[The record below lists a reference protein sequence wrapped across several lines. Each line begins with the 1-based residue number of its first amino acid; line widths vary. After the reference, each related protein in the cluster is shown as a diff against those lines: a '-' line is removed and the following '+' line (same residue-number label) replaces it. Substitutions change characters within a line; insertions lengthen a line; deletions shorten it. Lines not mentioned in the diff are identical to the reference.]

1 MKRIALL
8 GMPNTGK
15 STLFNRLSGSSTRVG
30 NWPGITVDLHAVKTL
45 LGSHMV
51 ELVDLP
57 GIYDLQ
63 GLSEDEKIVQSFINK
78 HRIDLAIVV
87 LCSAQIERQLSLL
100 LQLQKLHIPC
110 VLALNMHD
118 EAKKMGITINEK
130 LLAKTLKI
138 PVVKM
143 SAKYGEGMPELLK
156 VSTELINQKV
166 TTPTKKI
173 KPLKTSDQVSNEK
186 TIQHLVKTSV
196 KYPIKLNDKDT
207 KKLDA
212 LFLDPYW
219 GLPIFFF
226 IVFSIFQFI
235 FTLGKPIQ
243 DLMTQFFNYFRVD
256 FLEPLFINHHGIF
269 QSLLLDGLYLGV
281 TTVAAFVPIIIL
293 FFLIMSVV
301 EDSGYFSRAA
311 FMMDALMEKIGLDG
325 RGFVMMLMGF
335 GCNVPALMGTKI
347 MRTKELRLLTMF
359 VIPFSLC
366 SARLQVFLFIIT
378 ALFSAKYGPL
388 VLFCLYLLSFFT
400 IFISAL
406 IFKHQFK
413 NKEPIIIELPPYR
426 FPTMNHIIK
435 RSMLEIKH
443 FLTRATKF
451 IIIGVLLVWALTHF
465 PADVPIA
472 SELSYSGQLGK
483 WLSPIFHPIG
493 INEQLVIALI
503 FGFIAKEIVIGA
515 LAVIYGVEGTALA
528 HHLYT
533 NVSQIQAISFM
544 IFTLI
549 YTPCLSTIA
558 TLKNE
563 SKNLPFVIYSVSW
576 ALLLAWVFSF
586 IFYQTSLYFST

>member
-15 STLFNRLSGSSTRVG
+15 STLFNRLSGSSARIG
-30 NWPGITVDLHAVKTL
+30 NWPGITIDLHAVKTL
-45 LGSHMV
+45 LGGHMA

-57 GIYDLQ
+57 GIYHLQ
-63 GLSEDEKIVQSFINK
+63 GLSEDEKIVQSFINHNK
-78 HRIDLAIVV
+78 IDLAIVV

-100 LQLQKLHIPC
+100 LQLQKLQIPC

-118 EAKKMGITINEK
+118 EAKKMGITINAPLLEK
-130 LLAKTLKI
+130 KLKT
-138 PVVKM
+138 PVIKT
-143 SAKYGEGMPELLK
+143 SAKFGEGMTELLK
-156 VSTELINQKV
+156 VCSQLMSQKV
-166 TTPTKKI
+166 TLPIKKI
-173 KPLKTSDQVSNEK
+173 KSLNSSDQISHQK
-186 TIQHLVKTSV
+186 TIQALIKLAV
-196 KYPIKLNDKDT
+196 KYPAKLNDNNT

-212 LFLDPYW
+212 LFLNPFW
-219 GLPIFFF
+219 GLPIFFI
-226 IVFSIFQFI
+226 IVFAIFQFI

-243 DLMTQFFNYFRVD
+243 DLMAQFFNFFRAD
-256 FLEPLFINHHGIF
+256 YLEPLFINHHGIF

-281 TTVAAFVPIIIL
+281 TTIAAFVPIIIL

-311 FMMDALMEKIGLDG
+311 FLMDALMEKIGLDG

-378 ALFSAKYGPL
+378 ALFNATYGPL

-406 IFKHQFK
+406 IFKNQFK

-426 FPTMNHIIK
+426 FPTINHIIK
-435 RSMLEIKH
+435 RSVLEIKY

-465 PADVPIA
+465 PMDVPIA
-472 SELSYSGQLGK
+472 SELTYSGQLGK
-483 WLSPIFHPIG
+483 WLSPIFQPIG

-515 LAVIYGVEGTALA
+515 LAVIYGAEGAALA
-528 HHLYT
+528 HHLYS
-533 NVSQIQAISFM
+533 NVTQIQAISFM

-563 SKNLPFVIYSVSW
+563 SKNLSFVIYSVSW

-586 IFYQTSLYFST
+586 IFYQTSLYFSS

>member
-15 STLFNRLSGSSTRVG
+15 STLFNRLSGSSARIG
-30 NWPGITVDLHAVKTL
+30 NWPGITVDLHVVKTIL
-45 LGSHMV
+45 AGHMA
-51 ELVDLP
+51 ELIDLP

-63 GLSEDEKIVQSFINK
+63 GLSEDEKIVQTFINHNK
-78 HRIDLAIVV
+78 IDLAIVV

-100 LQLQKLHIPC
+100 LQLQKLNIPC

-118 EAKKMGITINEK
+118 EAKKMGISINAALLEK
-130 LLAKTLKI
+130 KLKI
-138 PVVKM
+138 PVVKT
-143 SAKYGEGMPELLK
+143 SAKFGEGMTELLK
-156 VSTELINQKV
+156 ASSQLMSQNVA
-166 TTPTKKI
+166 TPIKKI
-173 KPLKTSDQVSNEK
+173 SPLNSSDQISHQK
-186 TIQHLVKTSV
+186 TIQTLIQLTV
-196 KYPIKLNDKDT
+196 KYPTKLNDKNT

-212 LFLDPYW
+212 LFLNPFW
-219 GLPIFFF
+219 GLPIFFI

-243 DLMTQFFNYFRVD
+243 DLMAQFFNFFRAD
-256 FLEPLFINHHGIF
+256 YLEPLFTNHHGIF

-281 TTVAAFVPIIIL
+281 TTIAAFVPIIIL

-311 FMMDALMEKIGLDG
+311 FLMDALMEKIGLDG

-335 GCNVPALMGTKI
+335 GCNVPALIGTKI

-378 ALFSAKYGPL
+378 ALFNAKYGPL

-406 IFKHQFK
+406 IFKNQFK

-435 RSMLEIKH
+435 RSVLEIKH

-451 IIIGVLLVWALTHF
+451 ITIGVLLVWALTHF
-465 PADVPIA
+465 PMDVPIA
-472 SELSYSGQLGK
+472 SELTYSGQLGK
-483 WLSPIFHPIG
+483 WLSPIFQPIG

-515 LAVIYGVEGTALA
+515 LAVIYGAEGTALI
-528 HHLYT
+528 HHLYS
-533 NVSQIQAISFM
+533 NVTQIQAISFM

-563 SKNLPFVIYSVSW
+563 SKNLSFVIYSVSW
-576 ALLLAWVFSF
+576 ALLMAWVFSF
-586 IFYQTSLYFST
+586 IFYQTSLYFSS

>member
-1 MKRIALL
+1 MKRIAFL

-15 STLFNRLSGSSTRVG
+15 STLFNRLSGSSARVG
-30 NWPGITVDLHAVKTL
+30 NWPGITVDLHAVKTF
-45 LGSHMV
+45 LGGHIA

-63 GLSEDEKIVQSFINK
+63 GLSEDEKIVQSFINQNK
-78 HRIDLAIVV
+78 IDLAIVV

-100 LQLQKLHIPC
+100 LQLQKLNIPC

-118 EAKKMGITINEK
+118 EAKKMGIAIDAVLLEKKLKTPTI
-130 LLAKTLKI
+130 KT
-138 PVVKM
+138 
-143 SAKYGEGMPELLK
+143 SAKYGEGIAELLK
-156 VSTELINQKV
+156 ACTKVINQKV
-166 TTPTKKI
+166 STPIKKI
-173 KPLKTSDQVSNEK
+173 KPLNASDQISNEK
-186 TIQHLVKTSV
+186 TIKTLIKLTV
-196 KYPIKLNDKDT
+196 KYPIKLNDKNT
-207 KKLDA
+207 KKLDR

-219 GLPIFFF
+219 GLPIFFI

-243 DLMTQFFNYFRVD
+243 DLMTQFFNFFRVD
-256 FLEPLFINHHGIF
+256 YLEPLFTDHHGIF

-311 FMMDALMEKIGLDG
+311 FLMDTLMEKIGLDG

-388 VLFCLYLLSFFT
+388 VLFGLYLLSFFT

-426 FPTMNHIIK
+426 FPTMNQIIK
-435 RSMLEIKH
+435 RSVLEIKH

-465 PADVPIA
+465 PMDVPIA
-472 SELSYSGQLGK
+472 SELTYSGQLGK

-515 LAVIYGVEGTALA
+515 LAVIYGVEGSALA
-528 HHLYT
+528 HHLYS

-558 TLKNE
+558 TLRNE
-563 SKNLPFVIYSVSW
+563 SKSLSFVIYSVFW

-586 IFYQTSLYFST
+586 IFYQTSLYFSS

>member
-1 MKRIALL
+1 MKRIAFL

-15 STLFNRLSGSSTRVG
+15 STLFNRLSGSSARVG
-30 NWPGITVDLHAVKTL
+30 NWPGITVDLHAVKTF
-45 LGSHMV
+45 LGGHIA

-63 GLSEDEKIVQSFINK
+63 GLSEDEKIVQSFINQNK
-78 HRIDLAIVV
+78 IDLAIVV

-100 LQLQKLHIPC
+100 LQLQKLNIPC
-110 VLALNMHD
+110 VLALNMYD
-118 EAKKMGITINEK
+118 EAKKMGVTIDALLLEK
-130 LLAKTLKI
+130 KLKTPAIKT
-138 PVVKM
+138 
-143 SAKYGEGMPELLK
+143 SAKYGEGIAELLK
-156 VSTELINQKV
+156 ACTKVINQKV
-166 TTPTKKI
+166 TTPIKKI
-173 KPLKTSDQVSNEK
+173 KPLNASDQISNEK
-186 TIQHLVKTSV
+186 TIQTLIKLTV
-196 KYPIKLNDKDT
+196 KYPIKLNDKNT
-207 KKLDA
+207 KKLDR

-219 GLPIFFF
+219 GLPIFFV
-226 IVFSIFQFI
+226 IVFSVFQFI

-243 DLMTQFFNYFRVD
+243 DLMTQFFNFFRVD
-256 FLEPLFINHHGIF
+256 YLEPLFTDHHGIF
-269 QSLLLDGLYLGV
+269 QSLFLDGLYLGV

-311 FMMDALMEKIGLDG
+311 FLMDTLMEKIGLDG

-388 VLFCLYLLSFFT
+388 VLFGLYLLSFFT

-426 FPTMNHIIK
+426 FPTMNQIIK
-435 RSMLEIKH
+435 RSVLEIKH

-465 PADVPIA
+465 PMDVPIA
-472 SELSYSGQLGK
+472 SELTYSGQLGK

-515 LAVIYGVEGTALA
+515 LAVIYGVEGSALA
-528 HHLYT
+528 HHLYS

-558 TLKNE
+558 TLRNE
-563 SKNLPFVIYSVSW
+563 SKSLSFVIYSVFW

-586 IFYQTSLYFST
+586 IFYQTSLYFSS

>member
-78 HRIDLAIVV
+78 HLIDLAIVV

>member
-15 STLFNRLSGSSTRVG
+15 STLFNRLSGSSARIG

-45 LGSHMV
+45 LGGHMA

-57 GIYDLQ
+57 GIYHLQ
-63 GLSEDEKIVQSFINK
+63 GLSEDEKIVQSFINHNK
-78 HRIDLAIVV
+78 IDLAIVV

-100 LQLQKLHIPC
+100 LQLQKLQIPC

-118 EAKKMGITINEK
+118 EAKKMGITINAPLLEK
-130 LLAKTLKI
+130 KLKT
-138 PVVKM
+138 PVIKT
-143 SAKYGEGMPELLK
+143 SAKFGEGMTELLK
-156 VSTELINQKV
+156 VCSQLMSQKV
-166 TTPTKKI
+166 TVPIKKI
-173 KPLKTSDQVSNEK
+173 KPLNSSDQISHQK
-186 TIQHLVKTSV
+186 TIQALIKLAV
-196 KYPIKLNDKDT
+196 KYPAKLNDKNT

-212 LFLDPYW
+212 LFLNPFW
-219 GLPIFFF
+219 GLPIFFI
-226 IVFSIFQFI
+226 IVFAIFQFI
-235 FTLGKPIQ
+235 FTLGKSIQ
-243 DLMTQFFNYFRVD
+243 DLMAQFFNFFRAD
-256 FLEPLFINHHGIF
+256 YLEPLFINHHGIF

-281 TTVAAFVPIIIL
+281 TTIAAFVPIIIL

-311 FMMDALMEKIGLDG
+311 FLMDALMEKIGLDG
-325 RGFVMMLMGF
+325 RGFVMILMGF

-378 ALFSAKYGPL
+378 ALFNATYGPL

-406 IFKHQFK
+406 IFKNQFK

-426 FPTMNHIIK
+426 FPTINHIIK
-435 RSMLEIKH
+435 RSVLEIKH

-465 PADVPIA
+465 PMDVPIA
-472 SELSYSGQLGK
+472 SELTYSGQLGK
-483 WLSPIFHPIG
+483 WLSPIFQPIG

-528 HHLYT
+528 HHLYS
-533 NVSQIQAISFM
+533 NVTQVQAISFM

-563 SKNLPFVIYSVSW
+563 SKNLSFVIYSVSW

-586 IFYQTSLYFST
+586 IFYQTSLYFSS

>member
-15 STLFNRLSGSSTRVG
+15 STLFNRLSGSSARIG
-30 NWPGITVDLHAVKTL
+30 NWPGITVDLHVVKTI
-45 LGSHMV
+45 LGSHMA

-63 GLSEDEKIVQSFINK
+63 GLSEDEKIVQSFINHNK
-78 HRIDLAIVV
+78 IDLAIVV

-110 VLALNMHD
+110 VIALNMHD
-118 EAKKMGITINEK
+118 EAKKMGITINAPLLEK
-130 LLAKTLKI
+130 KLKT
-138 PVVKM
+138 PVVKT
-143 SAKYGEGMPELLK
+143 SAKFGEGMTELLK
-156 VSTELINQKV
+156 ASSQLMSQKV
-166 TTPTKKI
+166 ATPIKKI
-173 KPLKTSDQVSNEK
+173 SPLNSSDQISHQK
-186 TIQHLVKTSV
+186 TIQSLIKLTV
-196 KYPIKLNDKDT
+196 KYPTKLNDKNT

-212 LFLDPYW
+212 LFLNPFW
-219 GLPIFFF
+219 GLPIFFI

-243 DLMTQFFNYFRVD
+243 DLMAQFFNFFRAD
-256 FLEPLFINHHGIF
+256 YLEPLFTNHHGIF

-281 TTVAAFVPIIIL
+281 TTIAAFVPIIIL

-311 FMMDALMEKIGLDG
+311 FLMDALMEKIGLDG

-378 ALFSAKYGPL
+378 ALFNAKYGPL

-406 IFKHQFK
+406 IFKNQFK

-435 RSMLEIKH
+435 RSVLEIKH

-465 PADVPIA
+465 PMDVPIA
-472 SELSYSGQLGK
+472 SELTYSGQLGK
-483 WLSPIFHPIG
+483 WLSPIFQPIG

-515 LAVIYGVEGTALA
+515 LAVIYGAEGTALA
-528 HHLYT
+528 HHLYS
-533 NVSQIQAISFM
+533 NVTQIQAISFM

-563 SKNLPFVIYSVSW
+563 SKNLSFVIYSVSW

-586 IFYQTSLYFST
+586 IFYQTSLYFSS

>member
-1 MKRIALL
+1 MKRIAFL

-15 STLFNRLSGSSTRVG
+15 STLFNRLSGSSARVG
-30 NWPGITVDLHAVKTL
+30 NWPGITVDLHAVKTF
-45 LGSHMV
+45 LGGHIA

-63 GLSEDEKIVQSFINK
+63 GLSEDEKIVQSFINQNK
-78 HRIDLAIVV
+78 IDLAIVV

-100 LQLQKLHIPC
+100 LQLQKLNIPC

-118 EAKKMGITINEK
+118 EAKKMGITIDALLLEK
-130 LLAKTLKI
+130 KLKTPAIKT
-138 PVVKM
+138 
-143 SAKYGEGMPELLK
+143 SAKYGEGIAELLK
-156 VSTELINQKV
+156 ACTKVINQKV
-166 TTPTKKI
+166 TTPIKKI
-173 KPLKTSDQVSNEK
+173 KPLNASDQISNEK
-186 TIQHLVKTSV
+186 TIQTLIKLTV
-196 KYPIKLNDKDT
+196 KYPIKLNDKNT
-207 KKLDA
+207 KKLDR

-219 GLPIFFF
+219 GLPIFF
-226 IVFSIFQFI
+226 IIIFSIFQFI

-243 DLMTQFFNYFRVD
+243 DLMTQFFNFFRVD
-256 FLEPLFINHHGIF
+256 YLEPLFMNHHGIF

-281 TTVAAFVPIIIL
+281 TTVAAFIPIIIL

-311 FMMDALMEKIGLDG
+311 FLMDTLMEKIGLDG

-388 VLFCLYLLSFFT
+388 VLFGLYLLSFFT

-426 FPTMNHIIK
+426 FPTMNQIIK
-435 RSMLEIKH
+435 RSVLEIKH

-465 PADVPIA
+465 PMDVPIA
-472 SELSYSGQLGK
+472 SELTYSGQLGK

-515 LAVIYGVEGTALA
+515 LAVIYGVEGSALA
-528 HHLYT
+528 HHLYS
-533 NVSQIQAISFM
+533 NVSQIQALSFM

-558 TLKNE
+558 TLRNE
-563 SKNLPFVIYSVSW
+563 SKSLSFVFYSVFW

-586 IFYQTSLYFST
+586 IFYQTSLYLSS

>member
-1 MKRIALL
+1 MKRIAFL

-15 STLFNRLSGSSTRVG
+15 STLFNRLSGSSARVG
-30 NWPGITVDLHAVKTL
+30 NWPGITVDLHAVKTF
-45 LGSHMV
+45 LGGHIA

-63 GLSEDEKIVQSFINK
+63 GLSEDEKIVQSFINQNK
-78 HRIDLAIVV
+78 IDLAIVV

-100 LQLQKLHIPC
+100 LQLQKLNIPC

-118 EAKKMGITINEK
+118 EAKKMGITIDALLLEK
-130 LLAKTLKI
+130 KLKTPAIKT
-138 PVVKM
+138 
-143 SAKYGEGMPELLK
+143 SAKYGEGIAELLK
-156 VSTELINQKV
+156 ACTKVINQKV
-166 TTPTKKI
+166 TTPIKKI
-173 KPLKTSDQVSNEK
+173 KPLNASDQISNEK
-186 TIQHLVKTSV
+186 TIQTLIKLTV
-196 KYPIKLNDKDT
+196 KYPIKLNDKNT
-207 KKLDA
+207 KKLDR

-219 GLPIFFF
+219 GLPIFF
-226 IVFSIFQFI
+226 IIIFSIFQFI

-243 DLMTQFFNYFRVD
+243 DLMTQFFNFFRVD
-256 FLEPLFINHHGIF
+256 YLEPLFMNHHGIF

-281 TTVAAFVPIIIL
+281 TTVAAFIPIIIL

-311 FMMDALMEKIGLDG
+311 FLMDTLMEKIGLDG

-388 VLFCLYLLSFFT
+388 VLFGLYLLSFFT

-426 FPTMNHIIK
+426 FPTMNQIIK
-435 RSMLEIKH
+435 RSVLEIKH

-465 PADVPIA
+465 PMDVPIA
-472 SELSYSGQLGK
+472 SELTYSGQLGK

-515 LAVIYGVEGTALA
+515 LAVIYGVEGSALA
-528 HHLYT
+528 HHLYS
-533 NVSQIQAISFM
+533 NVSQIQALSFM

-558 TLKNE
+558 TLRNE
-563 SKNLPFVIYSVSW
+563 SKSLSFVIYSVFW

-586 IFYQTSLYFST
+586 IFYQTSLYFSS

>member
-1 MKRIALL
+1 MKRIAFL

-15 STLFNRLSGSSTRVG
+15 STLFNRLSGSSARVG
-30 NWPGITVDLHAVKTL
+30 NWPGITVDLHAVKTF
-45 LGSHMV
+45 LGGHIA

-63 GLSEDEKIVQSFINK
+63 GLSEDEKIVQSFINQNK
-78 HRIDLAIVV
+78 IDLAIVV

-100 LQLQKLHIPC
+100 LQLQKLNIPC

-118 EAKKMGITINEK
+118 EAKKMGITIDALLLEK
-130 LLAKTLKI
+130 KLKTPAIKT
-138 PVVKM
+138 
-143 SAKYGEGMPELLK
+143 SAKYGEGIAELLK
-156 VSTELINQKV
+156 ACTKVINQKV
-166 TTPTKKI
+166 TTPIKKI
-173 KPLKTSDQVSNEK
+173 KPLNASDQISNEK
-186 TIQHLVKTSV
+186 TIQALIKLTV
-196 KYPIKLNDKDT
+196 KYPIKLNDKNT
-207 KKLDA
+207 KKLDR

-219 GLPIFFF
+219 GLPIFFI

-243 DLMTQFFNYFRVD
+243 DLMTQFFNFFRVD
-256 FLEPLFINHHGIF
+256 YLEPLFMNHHGIF

-281 TTVAAFVPIIIL
+281 TTVAAFIPIIIL

-311 FMMDALMEKIGLDG
+311 FLMDTLMEKIGLDG

-388 VLFCLYLLSFFT
+388 VLFGLYLLSFFT

-426 FPTMNHIIK
+426 FPTMNQIIK
-435 RSMLEIKH
+435 RSVLEIKH

-465 PADVPIA
+465 PMDVPIA
-472 SELSYSGQLGK
+472 SELTYSGQLGK

-515 LAVIYGVEGTALA
+515 LAVIYGVEGSALA
-528 HHLYT
+528 HHLYS

-558 TLKNE
+558 TLRNE
-563 SKNLPFVIYSVSW
+563 SKSLSFVIYSVFW

-586 IFYQTSLYFST
+586 IFYQTSLYFSS

>member
-1 MKRIALL
+1 MKRIAFL

-15 STLFNRLSGSSTRVG
+15 STLFNRLSGSSARVG
-30 NWPGITVDLHAVKTL
+30 NWPGITVDLHAVKTF
-45 LGSHMV
+45 LGGHIA

-63 GLSEDEKIVQSFINK
+63 GLSEDEKIVQSFINQNK
-78 HRIDLAIVV
+78 IDLAIVV

-100 LQLQKLHIPC
+100 LQLQKLNIPC

-118 EAKKMGITINEK
+118 EAKKMGITIDALLLEK
-130 LLAKTLKI
+130 KLKTPAIKT
-138 PVVKM
+138 
-143 SAKYGEGMPELLK
+143 SAKYGEGIAELLK
-156 VSTELINQKV
+156 ACTKVINQKV
-166 TTPTKKI
+166 TTPIKKI
-173 KPLKTSDQVSNEK
+173 KPLNASDQISNEK
-186 TIQHLVKTSV
+186 TIQTLIKLAI
-196 KYPIKLNDKDT
+196 KYPIKLNDKNT
-207 KKLDA
+207 KKLDR

-219 GLPIFFF
+219 GLPIFF
-226 IVFSIFQFI
+226 IIIFSIFQFI

-243 DLMTQFFNYFRVD
+243 DLMTQFFNFFRVD
-256 FLEPLFINHHGIF
+256 YLEPLFINHHGIF

-281 TTVAAFVPIIIL
+281 TTVAAFIPIIIL

-311 FMMDALMEKIGLDG
+311 FLMDTLMEKIGLDG

-388 VLFCLYLLSFFT
+388 VLFGLYLLSFFT

-426 FPTMNHIIK
+426 FPTMNQIIK
-435 RSMLEIKH
+435 RSVLEIKH

-465 PADVPIA
+465 PMDVPIA
-472 SELSYSGQLGK
+472 SELTYSGQLGK

-515 LAVIYGVEGTALA
+515 LAVIYGVEGSALA
-528 HHLYT
+528 HHLYS

-558 TLKNE
+558 TLRNE
-563 SKNLPFVIYSVSW
+563 SKSLSFVIYSVFW

-586 IFYQTSLYFST
+586 IFYQTSLYFSS

>member
-1 MKRIALL
+1 MKRIALI

-15 STLFNRLSGSSTRVG
+15 STLFNRLSGSSARVG

-45 LGSHMV
+45 LGGHIA

-63 GLSEDEKIVQSFINK
+63 GLSEDEKIVQGFINHNK
-78 HRIDLAIVV
+78 IDLAIVV
-87 LCSAQIERQLSLL
+87 LCSAQIERQLSLF
-100 LQLQKLHIPC
+100 LQLQKLQIPC
-110 VLALNMHD
+110 VVTLNMYD
-118 EAKKMGITINEK
+118 EAKKMGITINAS
-130 LLAKTLKI
+130 LLAKKLKI
-138 PVVKM
+138 PVVKT
-143 SAKYGEGMPELLK
+143 SAKFGEGIDELLK
-156 VSTELINQKV
+156 ACSQQMIHKV
-166 TTPTKKI
+166 AVTDKKI
-173 KPLKTSDQVSNEK
+173 KPLNSSDQISYQK
-186 TIQHLVKTSV
+186 KIQSLIDLTV
-196 KYPIKLNDKDT
+196 KYPTKLNDKNT

-212 LFLDPYW
+212 LFLNSFW
-219 GLPIFFF
+219 GLPIFFIF
-226 IVFSIFQFI
+226 IFSIFQFI

-243 DLMTQFFNYFRVD
+243 DLMAQFFNFFRID
-256 FLEPLFINHHGIF
+256 YLEPLFINHHGIF
-269 QSLLLDGLYLGV
+269 QSLLLDGLYLGI
-281 TTVAAFVPIIIL
+281 TTIAAFVPIIIL
-293 FFLIMSVV
+293 FFLIMSVI

-311 FMMDALMEKIGLDG
+311 FLMDALMEKIGLDG

-378 ALFSAKYGPL
+378 ALFNAKYGPL

-406 IFKHQFK
+406 IFKNQFK

-435 RSMLEIKH
+435 KSVIEIKH
-443 FLTRATKF
+443 FLTRASKF
-451 IIIGVLLVWALTHF
+451 IIMGVLLVWSLTHF
-465 PADVPIA
+465 PMNVPTA
-472 SELSYSGQLGK
+472 SELTYAGQLGK
-483 WLSPIFHPIG
+483 WLSPVFQPIG

-515 LAVIYGVEGTALA
+515 LAVIYGAESTTLL
-528 HHLYT
+528 HHLYS

-563 SKNLPFVIYSVSW
+563 SKNVSFVIYSVSW
-576 ALLLAWVFSF
+576 ALLLAWIFSF
-586 IFYQTSLYFST
+586 IFYQTSLYFSS

>member
-1 MKRIALL
+1 MTTLL
-8 GMPNTGK
+8 ELAEGQ
-15 STLFNRLSGSSTRVG
+15 SARVG
-30 NWPGITVDLHAVKTL
+30 NWPGITVDLHAVKTF
-45 LGSHMV
+45 LGGHIA

-63 GLSEDEKIVQSFINK
+63 GLSEDEKIVQSFINQNK
-78 HRIDLAIVV
+78 IDLAIVV

-100 LQLQKLHIPC
+100 LQLQKLNIPC

-118 EAKKMGITINEK
+118 EAKKMGITIDALLLEK
-130 LLAKTLKI
+130 KLKTPAIKT
-138 PVVKM
+138 
-143 SAKYGEGMPELLK
+143 SAKYGEGIAELLK
-156 VSTELINQKV
+156 ACTKVINQKV
-166 TTPTKKI
+166 TTPIKKI
-173 KPLKTSDQVSNEK
+173 KPLNASDQISNEK
-186 TIQHLVKTSV
+186 TIQTLIKLTV
-196 KYPIKLNDKDT
+196 KYPIKLNDKNT
-207 KKLDA
+207 KKLDR

-219 GLPIFFF
+219 GLPIFFI
-226 IVFSIFQFI
+226 IVFSVFQFI

-243 DLMTQFFNYFRVD
+243 DLMTQFFNFFRVD
-256 FLEPLFINHHGIF
+256 YLEPLFTNHHGIF

-311 FMMDALMEKIGLDG
+311 FLMDTLMEKIGLDG

-378 ALFSAKYGPL
+378 ALFSAQYGPL
-388 VLFCLYLLSFFT
+388 VLFGLYLLSFFT

-426 FPTMNHIIK
+426 FPTMNQIIK
-435 RSMLEIKH
+435 RSVLEIKH

-465 PADVPIA
+465 PMDVPIA
-472 SELSYSGQLGK
+472 SELTYSGQLGK

-515 LAVIYGVEGTALA
+515 LAVIYGVEGSALA
-528 HHLYT
+528 HHLYS

-558 TLKNE
+558 TLRNE
-563 SKNLPFVIYSVSW
+563 SKSLSFVIYSVFW

-586 IFYQTSLYFST
+586 IFYQTSLYFSS

>member
-173 KPLKTSDQVSNEK
+173 KPLKSSDQVSNEK

>member
-15 STLFNRLSGSSTRVG
+15 STLFNRLSGSSARVG

-45 LGSHMV
+45 LGGHMA

-63 GLSEDEKIVQSFINK
+63 GLSEDEKIVQSFINHNK
-78 HRIDLAIVV
+78 IDLAIVV

-118 EAKKMGITINEK
+118 EAKKMGININAPLLEK
-130 LLAKTLKI
+130 KLKV
-138 PVVKM
+138 PVVKT
-143 SAKYGEGMPELLK
+143 SAKYGEGMIELLRASSQ
-156 VSTELINQKV
+156 VMNQKV
-166 TTPTKKI
+166 TVPFKKI
-173 KPLKTSDQVSNEK
+173 KPLNLSDQISHEK
-186 TIQHLVKTSV
+186 TIQVLIKSAV
-196 KYPIKLNDKDT
+196 KYPTKLNDKNT

-219 GLPIFFF
+219 GLPIFFV

-243 DLMTQFFNYFRVD
+243 DLMTQFFNFFRVD
-256 FLEPLFINHHGIF
+256 YLEPLFLDHQGIF

-293 FFLIMSVV
+293 FFLIMSIV

-311 FMMDALMEKIGLDG
+311 FLMDALMEKIGLDG

-335 GCNVPALMGTKI
+335 GCNVPALIGTKI
-347 MRTKELRLLTMF
+347 MRTKEMRLLTMF
-359 VIPFSLC
+359 IIPFSLC

-378 ALFSAKYGPL
+378 ALFSAQYGPL
-388 VLFCLYLLSFFT
+388 VLFCLYLLSFLT

-426 FPTMNHIIK
+426 FPTMNHIMK
-435 RSMLEIKH
+435 RSVLEIKH

-465 PADVPIA
+465 PTNVPIA
-472 SELSYSGQLGK
+472 SEFTYSGQLGK

-528 HHLYT
+528 HHLYS

-563 SKNLPFVIYSVSW
+563 SKSLSFVIYSVSW
-576 ALLLAWVFSF
+576 ALLLAWIFSF
-586 IFYQTSLYFST
+586 IFYQTSLYFSS

>member
-1 MKRIALL
+1 MKRIAFL

-15 STLFNRLSGSSTRVG
+15 STLFNRLSGSSARVG
-30 NWPGITVDLHAVKTL
+30 NWPGITVDLHAVKTF
-45 LGSHMV
+45 LGGHMA

-63 GLSEDEKIVQSFINK
+63 GLSEDEKIVQSFINNNK
-78 HRIDLAIVV
+78 IDLAIVV
-87 LCSAQIERQLSLL
+87 LCSTQIERQLSLL

-110 VLALNMHD
+110 VLALNMDD
-118 EAKKMGITINEK
+118 EAKKMGIAIDAVLLEK
-130 LLAKTLKI
+130 KLKT
-138 PVVKM
+138 PVIKT
-143 SAKYGEGMPELLK
+143 SAKYGEGMVELLK
-156 VSTELINQKV
+156 ACTQVINQKV
-166 TTPTKKI
+166 STPIKKI
-173 KPLKTSDQVSNEK
+173 KPLNASDLISNEK
-186 TIQHLVKTSV
+186 TIQTLIKLTV
-196 KYPIKLNDKDT
+196 KYPTKLNDKNT

-243 DLMTQFFNYFRVD
+243 DLMTQFFNFFRMD
-256 FLEPLFINHHGIF
+256 YLEPLFINHHGIF
-269 QSLLLDGLYLGV
+269 ESLLLDGLYLGV

-311 FMMDALMEKIGLDG
+311 FLMDTLMEKIGLDG

-378 ALFSAKYGPL
+378 ALFSATYGPL

-426 FPTMNHIIK
+426 FPTMNQIVK
-435 RSMLEIKH
+435 RSMIEIKH

-465 PADVPIA
+465 PMDVPIA
-472 SELSYSGQLGK
+472 SELTYSGQLGK
-483 WLSPIFHPIG
+483 WLSPIFDPIG

-515 LAVIYGVEGTALA
+515 LAVIYGVEGSSLA
-528 HHLYT
+528 HHLYS

-563 SKNLPFVIYSVSW
+563 SKNLSFVIYSVFW

-586 IFYQTSLYFST
+586 IFYQTSLYFSS

>member
-1 MKRIALL
+1 MKRIDFV

-15 STLFNRLSGSSTRVG
+15 STLFNRLSGSSARVG
-30 NWPGITVDLHAVKTL
+30 NWPGITVDLHAVKTF
-45 LGSHMV
+45 LGGHIA

-63 GLSEDEKIVQSFINK
+63 GLSEDEKIVQSFINQNK
-78 HRIDLAIVV
+78 IDLAIVV

-100 LQLQKLHIPC
+100 LQLQKLNIPC

-118 EAKKMGITINEK
+118 EAKKMGITIDALLLEK
-130 LLAKTLKI
+130 KLKTPAIKT
-138 PVVKM
+138 
-143 SAKYGEGMPELLK
+143 SAKYGEGIAELLK
-156 VSTELINQKV
+156 ACTKVINQKV
-166 TTPTKKI
+166 TTPIKKI
-173 KPLKTSDQVSNEK
+173 KPLNASDQISNEK
-186 TIQHLVKTSV
+186 TIQALIKLTV
-196 KYPIKLNDKDT
+196 KYPIKLNDKNT
-207 KKLDA
+207 KKLDR

-219 GLPIFFF
+219 GLPIFFI
-226 IVFSIFQFI
+226 IVFSVFQFI

-243 DLMTQFFNYFRVD
+243 DLMTQFFNFFRVD
-256 FLEPLFINHHGIF
+256 YLEPLFTNHHGIF

-311 FMMDALMEKIGLDG
+311 FLMDTLMEKIGLDG

-366 SARLQVFLFIIT
+366 SARLQVFLFIIR

-388 VLFCLYLLSFFT
+388 VLFGLYLLSFFT

-426 FPTMNHIIK
+426 FPTMNQIIK
-435 RSMLEIKH
+435 RSVLEIKH

-465 PADVPIA
+465 PMDVPIA
-472 SELSYSGQLGK
+472 SELTYSGQLGK

-515 LAVIYGVEGTALA
+515 LAVIYGVEGSALA
-528 HHLYT
+528 HHLYS

-558 TLKNE
+558 TLRNE
-563 SKNLPFVIYSVSW
+563 SKSLSFVIYSVFW

-586 IFYQTSLYFST
+586 IFYQTSLYFSS

>member
-1 MKRIALL
+1 MKRIAFL

-15 STLFNRLSGSSTRVG
+15 STLFNRLSGSSARVG
-30 NWPGITVDLHAVKTL
+30 NWPGITVDLHAVKTF
-45 LGSHMV
+45 LGGHIA

-63 GLSEDEKIVQSFINK
+63 GLSEDEKIVQSFINQNK
-78 HRIDLAIVV
+78 IDLAIVV

-100 LQLQKLHIPC
+100 LQLQKLNIPC

-118 EAKKMGITINEK
+118 EAKKMGITIDALLLEK
-130 LLAKTLKI
+130 KLKTPAIKT
-138 PVVKM
+138 
-143 SAKYGEGMPELLK
+143 SAKYGEGIAELLK
-156 VSTELINQKV
+156 ACTKVINQKV
-166 TTPTKKI
+166 TTPIKKI
-173 KPLKTSDQVSNEK
+173 KPLNASDQISNEK
-186 TIQHLVKTSV
+186 TIQTLIKLTV
-196 KYPIKLNDKDT
+196 KYPIKLNDKNT
-207 KKLDA
+207 KKLDR

-219 GLPIFFF
+219 GLPIFF
-226 IVFSIFQFI
+226 IIIFSIFQFI

-243 DLMTQFFNYFRVD
+243 DLMTQFFNFFRVD
-256 FLEPLFINHHGIF
+256 YLEPLFINHHGIF

-281 TTVAAFVPIIIL
+281 TTVAAFIPIIIL

-311 FMMDALMEKIGLDG
+311 FLMDTLMEKIGLDG

-388 VLFCLYLLSFFT
+388 VLFGLYLLSFFT

-426 FPTMNHIIK
+426 FPTMNQIIK
-435 RSMLEIKH
+435 RSVLEIKH

-465 PADVPIA
+465 PMDVPIA
-472 SELSYSGQLGK
+472 SELTYSGQLGK

-515 LAVIYGVEGTALA
+515 LAVIYGVEGSALA
-528 HHLYT
+528 HHLYS
-533 NVSQIQAISFM
+533 NVSQIQALSFM

-558 TLKNE
+558 TLRNE
-563 SKNLPFVIYSVSW
+563 SKSLSFVFYSVFW

-586 IFYQTSLYFST
+586 IFYQTSLYFSS

>member
-1 MKRIALL
+1 
-8 GMPNTGK
+8 
-15 STLFNRLSGSSTRVG
+15 
-30 NWPGITVDLHAVKTL
+30 
-45 LGSHMV
+45 
-51 ELVDLP
+51 
-57 GIYDLQ
+57 
-63 GLSEDEKIVQSFINK
+63 
-78 HRIDLAIVV
+78 
-87 LCSAQIERQLSLL
+87 
-100 LQLQKLHIPC
+100 
-110 VLALNMHD
+110 
-118 EAKKMGITINEK
+118 
-130 LLAKTLKI
+130 
-138 PVVKM
+138 M
-143 SAKYGEGMPELLK
+143 S
-156 VSTELINQKV
+156 QKV
-166 TTPTKKI
+166 TVPIKKI
-173 KPLKTSDQVSNEK
+173 KPLNSSDQISHQK
-186 TIQHLVKTSV
+186 TIQALINLAV
-196 KYPIKLNDKDT
+196 KYPAKLNDKNT

-212 LFLDPYW
+212 LFLNPFW
-219 GLPIFFF
+219 GLPIFFI
-226 IVFSIFQFI
+226 IVFAIFQFI

-243 DLMTQFFNYFRVD
+243 DLMAQFFNFFRAD
-256 FLEPLFINHHGIF
+256 YLEPLFTNHHGIF

-281 TTVAAFVPIIIL
+281 TTIAAFIPIIIL

-311 FMMDALMEKIGLDG
+311 FLMDALMEKIGLDG

-378 ALFSAKYGPL
+378 ALFNATYGPL

-406 IFKHQFK
+406 IFKNQFK

-426 FPTMNHIIK
+426 FPTINHIIK
-435 RSMLEIKH
+435 RSVLEIKH

-465 PADVPIA
+465 PMDVPIA
-472 SELSYSGQLGK
+472 SELTYSGQLGK
-483 WLSPIFHPIG
+483 WLSPIFQPIG

-515 LAVIYGVEGTALA
+515 LAVIYGAEGTTLA
-528 HHLYT
+528 HHLYS
-533 NVSQIQAISFM
+533 NVTQIQAISFM

-563 SKNLPFVIYSVSW
+563 SKNLSFVIYSVSW

-586 IFYQTSLYFST
+586 IFYQTSLYFSS

>member
-15 STLFNRLSGSSTRVG
+15 STLFNRLSGSSARVG
-30 NWPGITVDLHAVKTL
+30 NWPGITVDLHAVKTF
-45 LGSHMV
+45 LGGHMV
-51 ELVDLP
+51 ELIDLP

-63 GLSEDEKIVQSFINK
+63 GLSEDEKIVQSFINNNK
-78 HRIDLAIVV
+78 IDLAIVV

-100 LQLQKLHIPC
+100 LQLQKLNIPC

-118 EAKKMGITINEK
+118 EAKKMGITINALLLEK
-130 LLAKTLKI
+130 KLKTPAIKT
-138 PVVKM
+138 
-143 SAKYGEGMPELLK
+143 SAKYGEGIAELLK
-156 VSTELINQKV
+156 ACTKVINQKV
-166 TTPTKKI
+166 TTPIKKI
-173 KPLKTSDQVSNEK
+173 KPLNASDQISNEK
-186 TIQHLVKTSV
+186 TIQTLIKLTV
-196 KYPIKLNDKDT
+196 KYPIKLNDKNT
-207 KKLDA
+207 KKLDR

-219 GLPIFFF
+219 GLPIFFV

-243 DLMTQFFNYFRVD
+243 DLMTQFFNFFRVD
-256 FLEPLFINHHGIF
+256 YLEPLFRNHHGIF

-311 FMMDALMEKIGLDG
+311 FLMDTLMEKIGLDG

-388 VLFCLYLLSFFT
+388 VLFGLYLLSFFT

-426 FPTMNHIIK
+426 FPTMNQIIK
-435 RSMLEIKH
+435 RSVLEIKH

-465 PADVPIA
+465 PMDVPIA
-472 SELSYSGQLGK
+472 SELTYSGQLGK

-515 LAVIYGVEGTALA
+515 LAVIYGVEGSALA
-528 HHLYT
+528 HHLYS

-558 TLKNE
+558 TLRNE
-563 SKNLPFVIYSVSW
+563 SKSLSFVIYSVFW

-586 IFYQTSLYFST
+586 IFYQTSLYFSS

>member
-15 STLFNRLSGSSTRVG
+15 STLFNRLSGSSARVG

-45 LGSHMV
+45 LGGHMA

-63 GLSEDEKIVQSFINK
+63 GLSEDEKIVQSFINHNK
-78 HRIDLAIVV
+78 IDLAIVV

-118 EAKKMGITINEK
+118 EAKKMGITINAPLLEK
-130 LLAKTLKI
+130 KLKT
-138 PVVKM
+138 PVVKT
-143 SAKYGEGMPELLK
+143 SAKFGEGMAELLK
-156 VSTELINQKV
+156 ASTQVMNQKV
-166 TTPTKKI
+166 TPPIKKI
-173 KPLKTSDQVSNEK
+173 KPLNLSDQISHEK
-186 TIQHLVKTSV
+186 TIQALIKSTV
-196 KYPIKLNDKDT
+196 KYPAKLNDKNT

-219 GLPIFFF
+219 GLPIFFV

-243 DLMTQFFNYFRVD
+243 DLMTQFFNFFRVEY
-256 FLEPLFINHHGIF
+256 LEPLFTNHHGIF

-293 FFLIMSVV
+293 FFLIMSIV

-311 FMMDALMEKIGLDG
+311 FLMDALMEKIGLDG

-378 ALFSAKYGPL
+378 ALFIAKYGPL
-388 VLFCLYLLSFFT
+388 VLFCLYLLSFLT
-400 IFISAL
+400 IFFQHLFLNINL
-406 IFKHQFK
+406 K
-413 NKEPIIIELPPYR
+413 
-426 FPTMNHIIK
+426 IK
-435 RSMLEIKH
+435 S
-443 FLTRATKF
+443 
-451 IIIGVLLVWALTHF
+451 
-465 PADVPIA
+465 
-472 SELSYSGQLGK
+472 
-483 WLSPIFHPIG
+483 
-493 INEQLVIALI
+493 
-503 FGFIAKEIVIGA
+503 
-515 LAVIYGVEGTALA
+515 
-528 HHLYT
+528 
-533 NVSQIQAISFM
+533 
-544 IFTLI
+544 
-549 YTPCLSTIA
+549 
-558 TLKNE
+558 
-563 SKNLPFVIYSVSW
+563 
-576 ALLLAWVFSF
+576 LLLLNCPRIDFL
-586 IFYQTSLYFST
+586 Q

>member
-1 MKRIALL
+1 MKRIAFL

-15 STLFNRLSGSSTRVG
+15 STLFNRLSGSSARVG
-30 NWPGITVDLHAVKTL
+30 NWPGITVDLHAVKTF
-45 LGSHMV
+45 LGGHIA

-63 GLSEDEKIVQSFINK
+63 GLSEDEKIVQSFINQNK
-78 HRIDLAIVV
+78 IDLAIVV

-100 LQLQKLHIPC
+100 LQLQKLNIPC

-118 EAKKMGITINEK
+118 EAKKMGITIDALLLEK
-130 LLAKTLKI
+130 KLKTPAIKT
-138 PVVKM
+138 
-143 SAKYGEGMPELLK
+143 SAKYGEGIAELLK
-156 VSTELINQKV
+156 ACTKVINQKV
-166 TTPTKKI
+166 TTPIKKI
-173 KPLKTSDQVSNEK
+173 KPLNASDQISNEK
-186 TIQHLVKTSV
+186 TIQTLIKLTV
-196 KYPIKLNDKDT
+196 KYPIKLNDKNT
-207 KKLDA
+207 KKLDR

-219 GLPIFFF
+219 GLPIFF
-226 IVFSIFQFI
+226 IIIFSIFQFI

-243 DLMTQFFNYFRVD
+243 DLMTQFFNFFRVD
-256 FLEPLFINHHGIF
+256 YLEPLFMNHHGIF

-281 TTVAAFVPIIIL
+281 TTVAAFIPIIIL

-311 FMMDALMEKIGLDG
+311 FLMDTLMEKIGLDG

-388 VLFCLYLLSFFT
+388 VLFGLYLLSFFT

-426 FPTMNHIIK
+426 FPTMNQIIK
-435 RSMLEIKH
+435 RSVLEIKH

-465 PADVPIA
+465 PMDVPIA
-472 SELSYSGQLGK
+472 SELTYSGQLGK

-515 LAVIYGVEGTALA
+515 LAVIYGVEGSALA
-528 HHLYT
+528 HHLYS
-533 NVSQIQAISFM
+533 NVSQIQALSFM

-563 SKNLPFVIYSVSW
+563 SKSLSFVFYSVFW

-586 IFYQTSLYFST
+586 IFYQTSLYFSS

>member
-1 MKRIALL
+1 MKRIAFL

-15 STLFNRLSGSSTRVG
+15 STLFNRLSGSSARVG
-30 NWPGITVDLHAVKTL
+30 NWPGITVDLHAVKTF
-45 LGSHMV
+45 LGGHMA

-63 GLSEDEKIVQSFINK
+63 GLSEDEKIVQSFINNNK
-78 HRIDLAIVV
+78 IDLAIVV
-87 LCSAQIERQLSLL
+87 LCSTQIERQLSLL

-110 VLALNMHD
+110 VLALNMYD
-118 EAKKMGITINEK
+118 EAKKMGIAIDAVLLEK
-130 LLAKTLKI
+130 KLKT
-138 PVVKM
+138 PVIKT
-143 SAKYGEGMPELLK
+143 SAKYGEGMVELLK
-156 VSTELINQKV
+156 ACTQVINQKV
-166 TTPTKKI
+166 STPIKKI
-173 KPLKTSDQVSNEK
+173 KPLNASDLISNEK
-186 TIQHLVKTSV
+186 TIQTLIKLTVQ
-196 KYPIKLNDKDT
+196 YPTKLNDKNT
-207 KKLDA
+207 KKLDG

-243 DLMTQFFNYFRVD
+243 DLMTQFFNFFRMD
-256 FLEPLFINHHGIF
+256 YLEPLFINHHGIF
-269 QSLLLDGLYLGV
+269 ESLLLDGLYLGV

-311 FMMDALMEKIGLDG
+311 FLMDTLMEKIGLDG

-378 ALFSAKYGPL
+378 ALFSATYGPL

-413 NKEPIIIELPPYR
+413 NKEPIIIEL
-426 FPTMNHIIK
+426 
-435 RSMLEIKH
+435 
-443 FLTRATKF
+443 F

-465 PADVPIA
+465 PMDVPIA
-472 SELSYSGQLGK
+472 SELTYSGQLGK
-483 WLSPIFHPIG
+483 WLSPIFDPIG

-515 LAVIYGVEGTALA
+515 LAVIYGVEGSALA
-528 HHLYT
+528 HHLYS

-563 SKNLPFVIYSVSW
+563 SKNLS
-576 ALLLAWVFSF
+576 
-586 IFYQTSLYFST
+586 

>member
-15 STLFNRLSGSSTRVG
+15 STLFNRLSGSSARVG
-30 NWPGITVDLHAVKTL
+30 NWPGITVDLLSVKTF
-45 LGSHMV
+45 LGGHIA

-63 GLSEDEKIVQSFINK
+63 GLSEDEKIVQSFINQNK
-78 HRIDLAIVV
+78 IDLAIVV

-100 LQLQKLHIPC
+100 LQLQKLLIPC

-118 EAKKMGITINEK
+118 EAKKMGITIDALLLEK
-130 LLAKTLKI
+130 KLKTRVIKT
-138 PVVKM
+138 
-143 SAKYGEGMPELLK
+143 SAKYGEGIAELLK
-156 VSTELINQKV
+156 ACTKVINQKV
-166 TTPTKKI
+166 TTPIKKI
-173 KPLKTSDQVSNEK
+173 TPLNASDQISNEK
-186 TIQHLVKTSV
+186 MIQTLIKLTV
-196 KYPIKLNDKDT
+196 KYPIKLNDKNT
-207 KKLDA
+207 KKLDK

-219 GLPIFFF
+219 GLPIFF
-226 IVFSIFQFI
+226 IIIFSVFQFI

-243 DLMTQFFNYFRVD
+243 DFMTQFFNFFRVD
-256 FLEPLFINHHGIF
+256 YLEPLFTNHHGIF

-293 FFLIMSVV
+293 FFLIMTVV

-311 FMMDALMEKIGLDG
+311 FLMDTLMEKIGLDG

-378 ALFSAKYGPL
+378 ALFSATYGPL
-388 VLFCLYLLSFFT
+388 ILFGLYLLSFFT
-400 IFISAL
+400 IFISAF

-426 FPTMNHIIK
+426 FPTMNQIVK
-435 RSMLEIKH
+435 RSVLEIKH

-465 PADVPIA
+465 PMDVPIA
-472 SELSYSGQLGK
+472 SELTYSGQLGK

-515 LAVIYGVEGTALA
+515 LAVIYGVEGSALA
-528 HHLYT
+528 HHLYS

-558 TLKNE
+558 TLRNE
-563 SKNLPFVIYSVSW
+563 SKSLSFVFYAVFW

-586 IFYQTSLYFST
+586 IFYQTMLYFF

>member
-1 MKRIALL
+1 MKRIAFL

-15 STLFNRLSGSSTRVG
+15 STLFNRLSGSSARVG
-30 NWPGITVDLHAVKTL
+30 NWPGITVDLHAVKTF
-45 LGSHMV
+45 LGGHMA

-63 GLSEDEKIVQSFINK
+63 GLSEDEKIVQSFINNNK
-78 HRIDLAIVV
+78 IDLAIVV
-87 LCSAQIERQLSLL
+87 LCSTQIERQLSLL

-110 VLALNMHD
+110 VLALNMYD
-118 EAKKMGITINEK
+118 EAKKMGIAIDAVLLEK
-130 LLAKTLKI
+130 KLKT
-138 PVVKM
+138 PVIKT
-143 SAKYGEGMPELLK
+143 SAKYGEGMVELLK
-156 VSTELINQKV
+156 ACTQVINQKV
-166 TTPTKKI
+166 STPIKKI
-173 KPLKTSDQVSNEK
+173 KPLNASDLISNEK
-186 TIQHLVKTSV
+186 TIQTLIKLTV
-196 KYPIKLNDKDT
+196 KYPTKLNDKNT
-207 KKLDA
+207 KKLDG

-243 DLMTQFFNYFRVD
+243 DLMTQFFNFFRLD
-256 FLEPLFINHHGIF
+256 YLEPLFINHHGIF
-269 QSLLLDGLYLGV
+269 ESLLLDGLYLGV

-311 FMMDALMEKIGLDG
+311 FLMDTLMEKIGLDG

-378 ALFSAKYGPL
+378 ALFSVTYGPL

-426 FPTMNHIIK
+426 FPTLNQIVK
-435 RSMLEIKH
+435 RSMIEIKH

-465 PADVPIA
+465 PMDVPIA
-472 SELSYSGQLGK
+472 SELTYSGQLGK
-483 WLSPIFHPIG
+483 WLSPIFDPIG

-515 LAVIYGVEGTALA
+515 LAVIYGVEGSALA
-528 HHLYT
+528 HHLYS

-563 SKNLPFVIYSVSW
+563 SKNLSFVIYSVFW

-586 IFYQTSLYFST
+586 IFYQTSLYFSS

>member
-8 GMPNTGK
+8 GKPNTGK

-30 NWPGITVDLHAVKTL
+30 NWPGITVDLLAVKTL

-173 KPLKTSDQVSNEK
+173 KPLKSSDQVSNEK

>member
-45 LGSHMV
+45 LGGHMV

-130 LLAKTLKI
+130 LLAKTLKM

-156 VSTELINQKV
+156 VCAELINQKI
-166 TTPTKKI
+166 TTPVKKI

-186 TIQHLVKTSV
+186 TIQHLIKVSV
-196 KYPIKLNDKDT
+196 KYPIKLNDKNT

-235 FTLGKPIQ
+235 YTLGKPIQ

-563 SKNLPFVIYSVSW
+563 SKNLSFVIYSVSW

>member
-15 STLFNRLSGSSTRVG
+15 STLFNRLSGSSERIG

-45 LGSHMV
+45 LGGHMA

-63 GLSEDEKIVQSFINK
+63 GLSEDEKIVQSFINHNK
-78 HRIDLAIVV
+78 IDLAIVV

-100 LQLQKLHIPC
+100 LQLQKLQIPC

-118 EAKKMGITINEK
+118 EAKKMGITINAPLLEK
-130 LLAKTLKI
+130 KLKT
-138 PVVKM
+138 PVIKT
-143 SAKYGEGMPELLK
+143 SAKFGEGMTELLK
-156 VSTELINQKV
+156 VCSQLMSQKV
-166 TTPTKKI
+166 TVPIKKI
-173 KPLKTSDQVSNEK
+173 KPLNSSDQISHQK
-186 TIQHLVKTSV
+186 TIQALIKLAV
-196 KYPIKLNDKDT
+196 KYPAKLNDNNT

-212 LFLDPYW
+212 LFLNPFW
-219 GLPIFFF
+219 GLPIFFI
-226 IVFSIFQFI
+226 IVFAIFQFI

-243 DLMTQFFNYFRVD
+243 DLMAQFFNFFRAD
-256 FLEPLFINHHGIF
+256 YLEPLFINHHGIF

-281 TTVAAFVPIIIL
+281 TTIAAFVPIIIL

-311 FMMDALMEKIGLDG
+311 FLMDALMEKIGLDG

-378 ALFSAKYGPL
+378 ALFNATYGPL

-406 IFKHQFK
+406 IFKNQFK

-426 FPTMNHIIK
+426 FPTINHIIK
-435 RSMLEIKH
+435 RSVLEIKH

-465 PADVPIA
+465 PMDVPIA
-472 SELSYSGQLGK
+472 SELTYSGQLGK
-483 WLSPIFHPIG
+483 WLSPIFQPIG

-515 LAVIYGVEGTALA
+515 LAVIYGAEGAALA
-528 HHLYT
+528 HHLYS
-533 NVSQIQAISFM
+533 NVTQIQAISFM

-563 SKNLPFVIYSVSW
+563 SKNLSFVIYSVSW

-586 IFYQTSLYFST
+586 IFYQTSLYFSS

>member
-1 MKRIALL
+1 MKRIAFL

-15 STLFNRLSGSSTRVG
+15 STLFNRLSGSSARVG
-30 NWPGITVDLHAVKTL
+30 NWPGITVDLHAVKTF
-45 LGSHMV
+45 LGGHMA

-63 GLSEDEKIVQSFINK
+63 GLSEDEKIVQSFINNNK
-78 HRIDLAIVV
+78 IDLAIVV
-87 LCSAQIERQLSLL
+87 LCSTQIERQLSLL

-110 VLALNMHD
+110 VLALNMYD
-118 EAKKMGITINEK
+118 EAKKMGIAIDAVLLEK
-130 LLAKTLKI
+130 KLKTPFIKT
-138 PVVKM
+138 
-143 SAKYGEGMPELLK
+143 SAKYGEGMVELLK
-156 VSTELINQKV
+156 ACTQVINQKV
-166 TTPTKKI
+166 STPIKKI
-173 KPLKTSDQVSNEK
+173 KPLNASDLISNEK
-186 TIQHLVKTSV
+186 TIQTLIKLTV
-196 KYPIKLNDKDT
+196 KYPTKLNDKNT
-207 KKLDA
+207 KKLDG

-243 DLMTQFFNYFRVD
+243 DLMTQFFNFFRMD
-256 FLEPLFINHHGIF
+256 YLEPLFINHHGIF
-269 QSLLLDGLYLGV
+269 ESLLLDGLYLGV

-311 FMMDALMEKIGLDG
+311 FLMDTLMEKIGLDG

-378 ALFSAKYGPL
+378 ALFSATYGPL

-426 FPTMNHIIK
+426 FPTLSQIVK
-435 RSMLEIKH
+435 RSMIEIEH

-465 PADVPIA
+465 PMDVPIA
-472 SELSYSGQLGK
+472 SELTYSGQLGK
-483 WLSPIFHPIG
+483 WLSPIFDPIG

-515 LAVIYGVEGTALA
+515 LAVIYGVEGSALA
-528 HHLYT
+528 HHLYS

-563 SKNLPFVIYSVSW
+563 SKNLSFVIYSVFW

-586 IFYQTSLYFST
+586 IFYQTSLYFSS

>member
-15 STLFNRLSGSSTRVG
+15 STLFNRLSGSSARIG
-30 NWPGITVDLHAVKTL
+30 NWPGITVDLHVVKTIL
-45 LGSHMV
+45 AGHMA
-51 ELVDLP
+51 ELIDLP

-63 GLSEDEKIVQSFINK
+63 GLSEDEKIVQTFINHNK
-78 HRIDLAIVV
+78 IDLAIVV

-100 LQLQKLHIPC
+100 LQLQKLNIPC

-118 EAKKMGITINEK
+118 EAKKMGISINAALLEK
-130 LLAKTLKI
+130 KLKI
-138 PVVKM
+138 PVVKT
-143 SAKYGEGMPELLK
+143 SAKFGEGMTELLK
-156 VSTELINQKV
+156 ASSQLMSQNVA
-166 TTPTKKI
+166 TPIKKI
-173 KPLKTSDQVSNEK
+173 SPLNSSDQISHQK
-186 TIQHLVKTSV
+186 TIQTLIQLTV
-196 KYPIKLNDKDT
+196 KYPTKLNDKNT

-212 LFLDPYW
+212 LFLNPFW
-219 GLPIFFF
+219 GLPIFFI

-243 DLMTQFFNYFRVD
+243 DLMAQFFNFFRAD
-256 FLEPLFINHHGIF
+256 YLEPLFTNHHGIF

-281 TTVAAFVPIIIL
+281 TTIAAFVPIIIL

-311 FMMDALMEKIGLDG
+311 FLMDALMEKIGLDG

-335 GCNVPALMGTKI
+335 GCNVPALIGTKI

-378 ALFSAKYGPL
+378 ALFNAKYGPL

-406 IFKHQFK
+406 IFKNQFK

-435 RSMLEIKH
+435 RSVLEIKH

-451 IIIGVLLVWALTHF
+451 ITIGVLLVWALTHF
-465 PADVPIA
+465 PMDVPIA
-472 SELSYSGQLGK
+472 SELTYSGQLGK
-483 WLSPIFHPIG
+483 WLSTIFQPIG

-515 LAVIYGVEGTALA
+515 LAVIYGAEGTALI
-528 HHLYT
+528 HHLYS
-533 NVSQIQAISFM
+533 NVTQIQAISFM

-563 SKNLPFVIYSVSW
+563 SKNLSFVIYSVSW
-576 ALLLAWVFSF
+576 ALLMAWVFSF
-586 IFYQTSLYFST
+586 IFYQTSLYFSS

>member
-173 KPLKTSDQVSNEK
+173 KPLKMSDQVSNEK

>member
-15 STLFNRLSGSSTRVG
+15 STLFNRLSGSSARVG

-45 LGSHMV
+45 LGNHIA

-63 GLSEDEKIVQSFINK
+63 GLSEDEKIVQNFISLHK
-78 HRIDLAIVV
+78 IDLAIVV

-100 LQLQKLHIPC
+100 LQLQQLNIPC
-110 VLALNMHD
+110 VLALNMDD
-118 EAKKMGITINEK
+118 EAKKIGVTINHVLLERK
-130 LLAKTLKI
+130 LGLPVIKTI
-138 PVVKM
+138 
-143 SAKYGEGMPELLK
+143 AKYGQGIQTLMQACTHEMNKKHTAG
-156 VSTELINQKV
+156 I
-166 TTPTKKI
+166 KKI
-173 KPLKTSDQVSNEK
+173 KPLNMSDQLSNET
-186 TIQHLVKTSV
+186 TIASLVKSTV
-196 KYPIKLNDKDT
+196 KYSLKLNDKNT

-212 LFLDPYW
+212 LFLDHYW
-219 GLPIFFF
+219 GLPIFFL
-226 IVFSIFQFI
+226 IVFSIFQLI
-235 FTLGKPIQ
+235 FSLGKPIQ
-243 DLMTQFFNYFRVD
+243 DLMTQFFNFFRVGYLD
-256 FLEPLFINHHGIF
+256 PLFTSGHSIF
-269 QSLLLDGLYLGV
+269 HSLLLDGVYLGV

-293 FFLIMSVV
+293 FFLIMSIV

-311 FMMDALMEKIGLDG
+311 FLMDSLMEKIGLDG

-347 MRTKELRLLTMF
+347 MRTQELRLLTMF

-378 ALFSAKYGPL
+378 ALFSAKYGAL

-406 IFKHQFK
+406 IFKHKFK
-413 NKEPIIIELPPYR
+413 NAEPIIIELPPYR
-426 FPTMNHIIK
+426 FPTLNHIVK
-435 RSMLEIKH
+435 RSVLEIRH

-465 PADVPIA
+465 PIDVPIA

-483 WLSPIFHPIG
+483 WLSPIFDPIG
-493 INEQLVIALI
+493 INEQLVVALI

-515 LAVIYGVEGTALA
+515 LAVIYGVEGASLA

-563 SKNLPFVIYSVSW
+563 SKNLSFVIYSVCW
-576 ALLLAWVFSF
+576 AIFLAWTFSF
-586 IFYQTSLYFST
+586 FFYQTSLYFSS

>member
-1 MKRIALL
+1 
-8 GMPNTGK
+8 
-15 STLFNRLSGSSTRVG
+15 
-30 NWPGITVDLHAVKTL
+30 
-45 LGSHMV
+45 
-51 ELVDLP
+51 
-57 GIYDLQ
+57 
-63 GLSEDEKIVQSFINK
+63 
-78 HRIDLAIVV
+78 
-87 LCSAQIERQLSLL
+87 
-100 LQLQKLHIPC
+100 
-110 VLALNMHD
+110 MHD
-118 EAKKMGITINEK
+118 EAKKMGITIDALLLEK
-130 LLAKTLKI
+130 KLKTPAIKT
-138 PVVKM
+138 
-143 SAKYGEGMPELLK
+143 SAKYGEGIAELLK
-156 VSTELINQKV
+156 ACTKVINQKV
-166 TTPTKKI
+166 TTPIKKI
-173 KPLKTSDQVSNEK
+173 KPLNASDQISNEK
-186 TIQHLVKTSV
+186 TIQTLIKLTV
-196 KYPIKLNDKDT
+196 KYPIKLNDKNT
-207 KKLDA
+207 KKLDR

-219 GLPIFFF
+219 GLPIFFI
-226 IVFSIFQFI
+226 IVFSVFQFI

-243 DLMTQFFNYFRVD
+243 DLMTQFFNFFRVD
-256 FLEPLFINHHGIF
+256 YLEPLFTNHHGIF

-311 FMMDALMEKIGLDG
+311 FLMDTLMEKIGLDG

-388 VLFCLYLLSFFT
+388 VLFGLYLLSFFT

-426 FPTMNHIIK
+426 FPTMNQIIK
-435 RSMLEIKH
+435 RSVLEIKH

-465 PADVPIA
+465 PMDVPIA
-472 SELSYSGQLGK
+472 SELTYSGQLGK

-515 LAVIYGVEGTALA
+515 LAVIYGVEGSALA
-528 HHLYT
+528 HHLYS

-558 TLKNE
+558 TLRNE
-563 SKNLPFVIYSVSW
+563 SKSLSFVIYSVFW

-586 IFYQTSLYFST
+586 IFYQTSLYFSS